1 MELEEFAISEFL
13 ASRQVLEATSEQA
26 ASTIARV
33 GRMLA
38 ERLLAGSKALIFG
51 NGGSAADAQHFAAE
65 LVGRY
70 RRERPGMPAI
80 ALTTDTSLI
89 TAIGNDY
96 GFSEVFARQ
105 VLALAQPGDVVIGFS
120 TSGQSPNVLNALQAA
135 RQSGAFSLLI
145 TGGKPLAETSF
156 PVDEI
161 IRAASLDTP
170 RIQEAHAVIIHI
182 LCDIVERTWMQAL
195 ELPHEDSGQNQEGG
209 E

>member
-13 ASRQVLEATSEQA
+13 TSRQVLEATSEQA
-26 ASTIARV
+26 AGTIARV

-135 RQSGAFSLLI
+135 KQSGAFSLLI
-145 TGGKPLAETSF
+145 TGGQPLAETSF
-156 PVDEI
+156 HMDEI

-195 ELPHEDSGQNQEGG
+195 ELPHEDTEQNQETA

>member
-1 MELEEFAISEFL
+1 MELEEFAISEFT
-13 ASRQVLEATSEQA
+13 ASRQVLEATSRQA
-26 ASTIARV
+26 AGAIARV

-80 ALTTDTSLI
+80 ALTTDTSLL

-96 GFSEVFARQ
+96 GFAEVFARQ
-105 VLALAQPGDVVIGFS
+105 VLALAQPGDVVIGLS

-135 RQSGAFSLLI
+135 RQRGAFSLLI
-145 TGGKPLAETSF
+145 TGEQPLAQTAF
-156 PVDEI
+156 HPDEI
-161 IRAASLDTP
+161 IRAASLDTA
-170 RIQEAHAVIIHI
+170 RIQEAHAVIIHV

-195 ELPHEDSGQNQEGG
+195 ELPHDDSAQNQET
-209 E
+209 EA

>member
-1 MELEEFAISEFL
+1 MELEEFAISEFT
-13 ASRQVLEATSEQA
+13 ASRQVLEATCEQSA
-26 ASTIARV
+26 GAIARV
-33 GRMLA
+33 ARMLA

-70 RRERPGMPAI
+70 RRERPGMPAL
-80 ALTTDTSLI
+80 ALTTDTSLL

-96 GFSEVFARQ
+96 GFAEVFARQ
-105 VLALAQPGDVVIGFS
+105 VLALAQPGDVVVGLS

-135 RQSGAFSLLI
+135 RQRGAFSLLI
-145 TGGKPLAETSF
+145 TGDQSLAETPF
-156 PVDEI
+156 RPDEI

-195 ELPHEDSGQNQEGG
+195 ELPHDEPAQDQELDA
-209 E
+209 